1 MTLFTLLMF
10 IPVLYRTV
18 YRIVFEKVTRAK
30 ESMRIMGMTDFPYWL
45 SWWAY
50 FSIVN
55 TLVTTGGWACLM
67 INVFSW
73 GSSLTLWL
81 IIWLFGESLF
91 GILLIAQ
98 SIFQTPRAA
107 AITTTVVY
115 FGTTFIGSFV
125 DGEDTPWFNKFMCC
139 MFLPQV
145 AMIQSLQVFI
155 EYEMSG
161 IPMNFDTWHLQKEN
175 YSVFQGIMQLI
186 GSGAIMLML
195 GLYLE

>member
-1 MTLFTLLMF
+1 MVNLVANTILRRKTIPSAQISAIVTPIKQEQIWIDGIKILLQLAMTLFILLMF

-18 YRIVFEKVTRAK
+18 YRIVFEKVTKAK
-30 ESMRIMGMTDFPYWL
+30 ESMRIMGLTDTPYWF
-45 SWWAY
+45 SWWCY
-50 FSIVN
+50 FSIIN
-55 TLVTTGGWACLM
+55 TLVSTGAWACLM

-73 GSSLTLWL
+73 GSALCLWL

-125 DGEDTPWFNKFMCC
+125 DGEDTPWFNKFICC

-145 AMIQSLQVFI
+145 AMI
-155 EYEMSG
+155 
-161 IPMNFDTWHLQKEN
+161 
-175 YSVFQGIMQLI
+175 
-186 GSGAIMLML
+186 
-195 GLYLE
+195 